1 MDYER
6 HVFDQPLYGTV
17 NIYRVGDTLLDTGH
31 VRNRAAVADALD
43 GGALAGVDRVVLTHP
58 HVDHVGG
65 SQTVPELADLPHTVF
80 EGVPA
85 ILRDY
90 ADYLRA
96 ARDEMR
102 TRTAGLDTDS
112 TAVFDSYFPLDDYA
126 EDAIDIDRV
135 VGDGDTVRL
144 GGYDCEVVHV
154 PGHSAQQMGLYHDD
168 SDTLFSADLVSTNGY
183 FMYGP
188 LHCDIGAYGDS
199 LRRVRDRDPAVLVP
213 GHGEVW
219 DDAERRIA
227 DAIEKADRTV
237 AAVRAVVTESDGAA
251 TAGTIAREVFGATD
265 ATLHFLTQ
273 VACEYLDHLADEG
286 GVRVDYRDDGVFAR
300 EA

>member
-6 HVFDQPLYGTV
+6 HVFEQPLYGTV
-17 NIYRVGDTLLDTGH
+17 NVYRVGDTLLDTGH
-31 VRNRAAVADALD
+31 VRNRDAIADALD

-65 SQTVPELADLPHTVF
+65 SQTIPELADLPHTVF

-90 ADYLRA
+90 ADYLRE

-102 TRTAGLDTDS
+102 TRTAGLNTDDEM
-112 TAVFDSYFPLDDYA
+112 VFESYFPLDDYA
-126 EDAIDIDRV
+126 EAAIDIDRV

-144 GGYDCEVVHV
+144 GSHDWEAVHV
-154 PGHSAQQMGLYHDD
+154 PGHSAQQMGLFHAD
-168 SDTLFSADLVSTNGY
+168 SGTLFSADLVSTNGY

-199 LRRVRDRDPAVLVP
+199 LRRVRDLDPAVLVP

-219 DDAERRIA
+219 GDAERRIA
-227 DAIEKADRTV
+227 DAIEKAERTV

-251 TAGTIAREVFGATD
+251 TAGTVAREVFGATD
-265 ATLHFLTQ
+265 ATVHFLTQ
-273 VACEYLDHLADEG
+273 VACEYLEHLADEG
-286 GVRVDYRDDGVFAR
+286 SVRVDYRDDGVVVR
-300 EA
+300 EV